1 MSDATAAAPTPS
13 KAGLWEDFI
22 DIFYQ
27 PAQVFERRREG
38 KFGMALLA
46 YVIVSVILF
55 FALHNGLAPM
65 IDAEIAKAA
74 AAAAAK
80 NPQISSDQLA
90 SMQNTMEKFG
100 TIGFV
105 IFLPVGIMIAG
116 VLIWIASK
124 VVGAGMAFASAAMI
138 ATYSQFP
145 RIVETILNAI
155 QGLLLPAESI
165 TSRYSVQIG
174 PARFLDPHANPFLLA
189 VLGGLDV
196 FTIWVIVLIAIG
208 ISVVARVSR
217 STGAIAAL
225 IVWFVTLIPALWQAV
240 SQS

>member
-1 MSDATAAAPTPS
+1 MSEPTTTSVAPT

-27 PAQVFERRREG
+27 PSQVFERRRDG
-38 KFGMALLA
+38 QYGMALLA
-46 YVIVSVILF
+46 FVIVSVILF

-80 NPQISSDQLA
+80 NPNLTSDQLA
-90 SMQNTMEKFG
+90 SMQGTMEKFG

-105 IFLPVGIMIAG
+105 VFLPLGILIAG
-116 VLIWIASK
+116 VVVWIAAK
-124 VVGAGMAFASAAMI
+124 VAGAGVAFAGAMMI

-145 RIVETILNAI
+145 RIVEMILNAI
-155 QGLLLPAESI
+155 QGLLLPAEMI

-174 PARFLDPHANPFLLA
+174 PARFMDPHANPFLLA

-196 FTIWVIVLIAIG
+196 FTIWVLVLMAIG
-208 ISVVARVSR
+208 ISVVAKVSR

-225 IVWFVTLIPALWQAV
+225 IVWFVTLIPALWTAF